1 MTEHDLL
8 TGHKLPVLSLELL
21 HHGRLRLRR
30 RRQAGTRTRVLRLLL
45 VRRQLPLGGLE
56 RVMLV
61 TPVTRRVM
69 VVMVAATA
77 TSTVPAVAAKA
88 GLGRRAGL
96 AAVIVATS
104 TGGHPGVSRYRRIFN
119 FSVVSLG
126 N

>member
-1 MTEHDLL
+1 M
-8 TGHKLPVLSLELL
+8 
-21 HHGRLRLRR
+21 
-30 RRQAGTRTRVLRLLL
+30 
-45 VRRQLPLGGLE
+45 
-56 RVMLV
+56 MLV

-69 VVMVAATA
+69 VVMVAATAA

-104 TGGHPGVSRYRRIFN
+104 TGGHPGVTRYRRIFN